1 MTRTDL
7 SETNWAP
14 TRASTAVAL
23 LGTAG
28 GVGALSGAV
37 GVRKGVFVA
46 GVGALCLAVALW
58 LLAFDRWR
66 VPATVAA
73 SLLLVPAGAG
83 VTAGVG
89 YETLVAFAASFPA
102 SSPTEVVA
110 QTLRIVA
117 VVAVLWGCTVAVF
130 GAAASVRGVATAETL
145 SRCLGLVNRV
155 ALAPL
160 GFFLALSGHAL
171 VTNLDLGAASVVGE
185 LVSAATDWLLAP
197 AAGRL
202 HLLAFW
208 VLFAAASY
216 ATYRAVRD
224 LPLQELAGEAT
235 ISGDSESGQG
245 MAELRVADLV
255 DSLQRGLGRLAAI
268 AALLVP
274 PLFLVEVA
282 PWDAAIRNQLP
293 DAVYGALVAL
303 TSSGLVRHLLV
314 RVAVVAGALALI
326 AALVRRSSRTSTEDV
341 LVAYAPYLSGLAV
354 VAGVGVVHR
363 PVLDGLIEFV
373 AGRLES
379 PLSGVFRE
387 ISGQVVAFY
396 GSETI
401 VLGLTA
407 GVLALA
413 SVGVFALYICFALGF
428 VSDRVAGPA
437 LAAGGLFLAAAFAAT
452 SNASLPLVL
461 GSLVAALVVWDA
473 GEFATTLGSEVG
485 RRARTRRV
493 ELLHALGAL
502 SVGAVGAVA
511 AGWVAQAAPFGAAA
525 GGTTGGGATAGG
537 ELGGL
542 SVALSVAVVA
552 VVLLVA
558 ALR

>member
-1 MTRTDL
+1 MTRTDH

-73 SLLLVPAGAG
+73 SLLLVPVGAG

-155 ALAPL
+155 AL
-160 GFFLALSGHAL
+160 
-171 VTNLDLGAASVVGE
+171 
-185 LVSAATDWLLAP
+185 WLLAP